1 MDEDPVDHEDDVH
14 VGELV
19 GGDAEVVCDGG
30 VVVVDGEEARVEAEE
45 QEGFGV
51 SETDALPDPRAVMIL
66 G

>member
-1 MDEDPVDHEDDVH
+1 MDEDPVDQEDDVH

-30 VVVVDGEEARVEAEE
+30 VVVVNGEEASVEAEE

-51 SETDALPDPRAVMIL
+51 S
-66 G
+66 